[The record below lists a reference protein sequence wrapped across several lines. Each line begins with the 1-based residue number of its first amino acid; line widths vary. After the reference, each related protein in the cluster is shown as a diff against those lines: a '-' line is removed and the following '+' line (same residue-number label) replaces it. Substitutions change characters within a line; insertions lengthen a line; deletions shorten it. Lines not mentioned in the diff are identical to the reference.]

1 MSGGV
6 QMKHVMKVGI
16 LFIMLAFI
24 SCVSNCPQVQGNAN
38 DQQSNDFAVE
48 GNDIIQYSNDS
59 AVEGNVANQQDSV
72 KEPVLSHFLVSVE
85 DEPDTVDFQCT
96 TIYYTIAQN
105 VFNRLVEM
113 ESDEKGDIEILP
125 SLAESWAISGDG
137 RTYTFRLRDDVNF
150 SNGSPLTA
158 SDVEYTFT
166 RLLTHPDSC
175 NRDIADGILGA
186 EALMNGETDQLE
198 GFQLLGDL
206 DFSITLEQP
215 FEAFLACLSMP
226 GASILDKETTE
237 EAGSRFGTE
246 PDWTIGTGSFIL
258 RKWTPG
264 EGLLLTANENCWQG
278 PPRCEGLDLR
288 FVTDSKEIRR
298 MFENG
303 ELDVMD
309 LDEVGNAAEFFLHG
323 QKYRDRLFSVQRIGI
338 TYIALN
344 ETVRPLDDARVRKAL
359 QLSLNRRILLAA
371 VYGGR
376 GFTENG
382 IFPHGLY
389 GFNPDLPE
397 IPFDP
402 TGARELLA
410 EAGHPDGFDLTI
422 SVNSS
427 STRWEMSV
435 LRLAA
440 SMWEKIGVRVSIE
453 VLDESEFMR
462 LRKSGMLAAY
472 TALWTA
478 DFDDPDNFIYTFF
491 GNKANTAFRSLCY
504 ANEDVMSRVRKARTI
519 TDPGKRIDE
528 YRELERII
536 VQEDAAWIPL
546 YSRLRYYVTSERL
559 DGFCASWNG
568 SVKNM
573 YREMSVTGLHN
584 DSAS

>member
-38 DQQSNDFAVE
+38 EQQSNDSAVE

-96 TIYYTIAQN
+96 TIHYTIAQN

-113 ESDEKGDIEILP
+113 ESDENGDIEVLP
-125 SLAESWAISGDG
+125 SLAESWEISDDG

-359 QLSLNRRILLAA
+359 
-371 VYGGR
+371 
-376 GFTENG
+376 
-382 IFPHGLY
+382 
-389 GFNPDLPE
+389 
-397 IPFDP
+397 
-402 TGARELLA
+402 GARELLA